1 MLKRAAIIGLAL
13 VGLACVAV
21 ELFAPRYV
29 TSPRET
35 RERILQQDLF
45 TMRQILDQY
54 TLHHHR
60 RPQSLDDLVYA
71 GYFRQM
77 PLDPFTGR
85 SDTWV
90 LEWSDDPKTPGII
103 GIHSGHR

>member
-1 MLKRAAIIGLAL
+1 MLCLSGFVLLAAAIFLP
-13 VGLACVAV
+13 C
-21 ELFAPRYV
+21 YV

-35 RERILQQDLF
+35 RTRILQQDLF
-45 TMRQILDQY
+45 SMRQILDQY
-54 TLHHHR
+54 TLDHHR
-60 RPQSLDDLVYA
+60 RPQSLDDLVAA

-77 PLDPFTGR
+77 PVDPMSGR

-90 LEWSDDPKTPGII
+90 LEWSEDPRTPGII

>member
-1 MLKRAAIIGLAL
+1 MKRATITALAVVAL
-13 VGLACVAV
+13 VLFAI
-21 ELFAPRYV
+21 ELFAPGYV
-29 TSPRET
+29 TSPRKT

-45 TMRQILDQY
+45 TIRQILDQY
-54 TLHHHR
+54 TLDHHR
-60 RPQSLDDLVYA
+60 HPQSLDDLVSA

-77 PLDPFTGR
+77 PVDPFTGR

-103 GIHSGHR
+103 GIHSGPR